1 MSLLRLIDFGE
12 FPIIHRLMA
21 DEGGKTRLKAPRK
34 PDGFDTLVTTLGGG
48 VLDFSA
54 MLAIADILP
63 VMTGYADA
71 NLVIR
76 FVNKP
81 LAEWLGM
88 RRKDVLGKHMRELLG
103 EEAFAEREVLLAE
116 ALAGDRKF
124 FASEFDY
131 PGRGP
136 VAVQTDYV
144 PWADANGRINGWI
157 QVTEF

>member
-1 MSLLRLIDFGE
+1 
-12 FPIIHRLMA
+12 MA

-116 ALAGDRKF
+116 ALSGDRKF
-124 FASEFDY
+124 FAAEFD
-131 PGRGP
+131 
-136 VAVQTDYV
+136 
-144 PWADANGRINGWI
+144 
-157 QVTEF
+157 